1 MMDDVLIAQATDILQ
16 ATLPDLVKKQ
26 CVLTYAYS
34 NYGFMNSF
42 WKSRAKVGGG
52 DKLQRFITLKDEG
65 NAGHR
70 NRWSEDTHNVINTDK
85 TIEAD
90 WVVLSGNLSWNTIE
104 QDMNKG
110 AARIYD
116 KIENKYNNAIRE
128 MADALYPALLKT
140 PTSATDADRPHG
152 ISAWLPLGTDGDT
165 GGWGAAQGRYDDGSA
180 PGTAYSVGGLSG
192 STYSRWASYYADHD
206 SDLDDSLLV
215 LLDRACRKLN
225 FQGPQLGKSLDK
237 QSLNF
242 SLYSNDTVIGNINL
256 LYAQSDDQ
264 MGVRVNRHFGDNPV
278 FKGMTFQYVDVLDT
292 ADTDIYGTNPIFGVN
307 HNLIYPVVLNNWDM
321 KIGKPRQRDKQHLVM
336 TVDMDVV
343 YAIICEDRRRA
354 GFQISNRPT

>member
-1 MMDDVLIAQATDILQ
+1 MDDVLIAQATDILQ

-42 WKSRAKVGGG
+42 VKSRMKIGGG
-52 DKLQRFITLKDEG
+52 DKLQRFITLEDEG

-70 NRWSEDTHNVINTDK
+70 NRWSEDTHNVVNTDK
-85 TIEAD
+85 TIEVD
-90 WVVLSGNLSWNTIE
+90 WVLLSQNLSWNVIE
-104 QDMNKG
+104 QAMNKG

-116 KIENKYNNAIRE
+116 KVENKYNNAIRE
-128 MADALYPALLKT
+128 AADELYPALLKA

-152 ISAWLPLGTDGDT
+152 ISAWLPTGTNGST
-165 GGWGAAQGRYDDGSA
+165 GAWTGTSAHYDDGSA
-180 PGTAYSVGGLSG
+180 TTYNVGGINAT
-192 STYSRWASYYADHD
+192 TYSRFASYYADHD
-206 SDLDDSLLV
+206 GDLDDSLLV

-242 SLYSNDTVIGNINL
+242 SLYSNDNVIGNINL
-256 LYAQSDDQ
+256 LYAKSDDQ
-264 MGVRVNRHFGDNPV
+264 MGVRVSRHFGDNPV

-292 ADTDIYGTNPIFGVN
+292 ADSDLWDTDPIFGVN
-307 HNLIYPVVLNNWDM
+307 HNYIYPCVLNEWDF
-321 KIGKPRQRDKQHLVM
+321 KIGKPRQRDKQHLVL
-336 TVDMDVV
+336 TVDMDMV
-343 YAIICEDRRRA
+343 YAVICEDRRRC
-354 GFQISNRPT
+354 GFQISQQ

>member
-1 MMDDVLIAQATDILQ
+1 MDDVLIAQATDILQ

-42 WKSRAKVGGG
+42 WKDRAKVGGG

-70 NRWSEDTHNVINTDK
+70 NRWSEDTHNVVNTDK
-85 TIEAD
+85 TIEVN
-90 WVVLSGNLSWNTIE
+90 WVLLSGNLSWNTVE

-128 MADALYPALLKT
+128 MADQLYPALLKT
-140 PTSATDADRPHG
+140 PTSSSDADRPHG
-152 ISAWLPLGTDGDT
+152 ISAWLPLGDDGDT
-165 GGWGAAQGRYDDGSA
+165 GSWSGARARYDDGSA
-180 PGTAYSVGGLSG
+180 PGTAYNAGGING

-206 SDLDDSLLV
+206 GDLDDSLLV

-225 FQGPQLGKSLDK
+225 FQGPQLGKTLDK

-242 SLYSNDTVIGNINL
+242 SLYSNDNVIGKINL
-256 LYAQSDDQ
+256 LYAKSDDQ
-264 MGVRVNRHFGDNPV
+264 MGIRVNRHFGDNPV
-278 FKGMTFQYVDVLDT
+278 FKSMTFQYVDVLDT
-292 ADTDIYGTNPIFGVN
+292 ADTDIYGTDPIFGVN
-307 HNLIYPVVLNNWDM
+307 HNLVYPVILNNWDM
-321 KIGKPRQRDKQHLVM
+321 KIGKPRQRDKQHLVL
-336 TVDMDVV
+336 TVDMDIV
-343 YAIICEDRRRA
+343 YAIICEDRRRV
-354 GFQISNRPT
+354 GFQISQYPS